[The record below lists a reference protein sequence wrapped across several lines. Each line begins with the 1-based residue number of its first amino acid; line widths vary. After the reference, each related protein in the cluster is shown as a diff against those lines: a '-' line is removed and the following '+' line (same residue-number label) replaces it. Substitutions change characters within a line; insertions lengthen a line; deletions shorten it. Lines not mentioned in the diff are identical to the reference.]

1 MRLCCLVGIV
11 DRSVFICCAK
21 GKPETLKKILVP
33 DTIFV
38 FIAFATGTI
47 MNIRDKHG
55 ADAYIQNT
63 VGCTSDPADLTQA
76 SFFQSVDCR

>member
-38 FIAFATGTI
+38 FTAFATGTV

-63 VGCTSDPADLTQA
+63 VGL
-76 SFFQSVDCR
+76 RI